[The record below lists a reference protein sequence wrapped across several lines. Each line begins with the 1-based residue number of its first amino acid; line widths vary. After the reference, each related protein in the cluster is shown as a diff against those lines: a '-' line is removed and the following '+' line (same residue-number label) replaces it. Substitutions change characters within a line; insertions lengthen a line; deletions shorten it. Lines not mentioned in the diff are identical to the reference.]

1 MRLPTQRLTIT
12 PTEYR
17 LLRPGLEVLANGLA
31 TAKLGATPIGI
42 HTTTSIS

>member
-17 LLRPGLEVLANGLA
+17 LLKPGLEVLANGLA
-31 TAKLGATPIGI
+31 TAKLRSLSP
-42 HTTTSIS
+42 SPSK